1 MSDYHSI
8 WLMLAELEFEQ
19 RWLDIDGVRT
29 RVATAG
35 PEDGQPVILLHGTG
49 GHWETFAPTI
59 PALSDQYRCIA
70 VDMIGNGFTDKPD
83 YDYEIQV
90 YVRHVLGVMKEL
102 HVERA
107 HFIGMSLGAWV
118 SAKIAQQHPEL
129 VDKVILMSPA
139 GLIATQS
146 NMERIRAERTK
157 AVEDPNWEVITA
169 IFEHLIADEDR
180 RLPDLIGL
188 RQAIYRRPDTRAT
201 IDHLLALQNYE
212 TRERNLLSEDQWRE
226 IQAPTMVVASGKDH
240 GEYQSTARQV
250 ANLIPNSTVFEMPE
264 VRHWPH
270 FEDPEAF
277 NPAAV
282 AFLAE

>member
-1 MSDYHSI
+1 MSDYQSI
-8 WLMLAELEFEQ
+8 WLMLAELDFEQ

-29 RVATAG
+29 RVAIAG

-90 YVRHVLGVMKEL
+90 YVRHILGVMKEL

-139 GLIATQS
+139 GLIATQE
-146 NMERIRAERTK
+146 NMARIRAERTK
-157 AVEDPNWEVITA
+157 AVQDPNWDSIKA
-169 IFEHLIADEDR
+169 MFNHLIADEER

-188 RQAIYRRPDTRAT
+188 RQAIYRRPDTLAT